1 MCRYEAQ
8 YKCYILWLRCK
19 SCTFIPSRMTSNSN
33 AMSFVGH
40 SNLSTIVLG
49 ALTKEGRKEVFP
61 WTVIG
66 LLFLL
71 WTVNCVLFSS
81 WTVNW
86 PPLIFSVIRELS
98 FIFFVNRELESFIF
112 PVIRDWP
119 LFFFR
124 EPWILP
130 IIFVNFLIPPPP
142 KIHMSF
148 IVMIR
153 NWFLMIDID
162 RHRFIV
168 LRNVTTV
175 SDHILSETKLRIMAQ
190 CLHIGLQERLHTRFS
205 KGGFRGGGAGGRPPP
220 FSTCPP
226 LFSSASRKA
235 AELF

>member
-1 MCRYEAQ
+1 MSIVHNTRKHGLVHMQPASVCGSVCGAICVKTFSDTYSWIILSIL
-8 YKCYILWLRCK
+8 YIGVYLPWH
-19 SCTFIPSRMTSNSN
+19 IY
-33 AMSFVGH
+33 
-40 SNLSTIVLG
+40 
-49 ALTKEGRKEVFP
+49 EGRKEVFP

-130 IIFVNFLIPPPP
+130 IIFVNFPIFPP
-142 KIHMSF
+142 KSKCHLSL
-148 IVMIR
+148 
-153 NWFLMIDID
+153 WS
-162 RHRFIV
+162 
-168 LRNVTTV
+168 VTG
-175 SDHILSETKLRIMAQ
+175 SSW
-190 CLHIGLQERLHTRFS
+190 
-205 KGGFRGGGAGGRPPP
+205 
-220 FSTCPP
+220 ST
-226 LFSSASRKA
+226 
-235 AELF
+235 

>member
-1 MCRYEAQ
+1 MYYQ
-8 YKCYILWLRCK
+8 
-19 SCTFIPSRMTSNSN
+19 S
-33 AMSFVGH
+33 
-40 SNLSTIVLG
+40 VLYV
-49 ALTKEGRKEVFP
+49 EGRKEVFP

-98 FIFFVNRELESFIF
+98 SIIFVNRELESFIF

-130 IIFVNFLIPPPP
+130 IIFVNFPIFPP
-142 KIHMSF
+142 KSMSF

-153 NWFLMIDID
+153 NWLLMIDI
-162 RHRFIV
+162 
-168 LRNVTTV
+168 
-175 SDHILSETKLRIMAQ
+175 
-190 CLHIGLQERLHTRFS
+190 CL
-205 KGGFRGGGAGGRPPP
+205 
-220 FSTCPP
+220 
-226 LFSSASRKA
+226 LFSEMWRRSATISYQKLNYKCTNHGTMLTHRTSREITHAFLSKSQWFHIFHGA
-235 AELF
+235 FIEWKCTPITNK